1 MYKIIGGDQ
10 KEYGPVSFDQLCQWV
25 RDNRAN
31 AQTRVQKEGGEWAPM
46 GALPEFAE
54 VLGEQAQQARLRE
67 SREVSAPG
75 MAGGSAMG
83 SGPAMAPVPLPAFGG
98 GLDGREQVRAMVR
111 GPATALLVTG
121 ILCVVLALIGLVA
134 NMFGSGFQPS
144 PEDVPPEMRQMF
156 EMLSQMQGPMA
167 VVSSLI
173 GLAISGLMIY
183 AAQKMQ
189 ALESFGLVVAAA
201 VLGMVPCTSPCC
213 CIGLPVGIWVLVV
226 LFKPEVK
233 SMFQ

>member
-25 RDNRAN
+25 GDNRAN
-31 AQTRVQKEGGEWAPM
+31 AQTRVQREGGEWVPM
-46 GALPEFAE
+46 GSLPEFAA
-54 VLGEQAQQARLRE
+54 VLAEQARRRE
-67 SREVSAPG
+67 AAAAAPA
-75 MAGGSAMG
+75 MPAGTLTDSG
-83 SGPAMAPVPLPAFGG
+83 SGPAMMPLPAFGG
-98 GLDGREQVRAMVR
+98 GADGRDQARAMVQ

-121 ILCVVLALIGLVA
+121 ILCVVFALIGIVGNL
-134 NMFGSGFQPS
+134 FGTGFQPA
-144 PEDVPPEMRQMF
+144 PEDVPPEMRQLF

-183 AAQKMQ
+183 AAQKMR
-189 ALESFGLVVAAA
+189 ALEGFALAVTAAI
-201 VLGMVPCTSPCC
+201 LGMVPCTSPCC

-233 SMFQ
+233 PMFQ